1 MYPSVVNIV
10 VRVFVKNFGNLF
22 INLFILGFIVIQ
34 GTKLSSRVQGKCCV
48 EFRVSMHVHLK
59 NPLT

>member
-10 VRVFVKNFGNLF
+10 VRVFVKSFGNLF
-22 INLFILGFIVIQ
+22 ITSIGFKVIQ
-34 GTKLSSRVQGKCCV
+34 GTKLPSRVQEKCCV